1 MKSWQYAI
9 AVNTADKRKKK
20 RKVGKKKKRNVG
32 KKKKRSLKQRNLL
45 HYTCIL
51 YARNTLFLIVAFFMI
66 RVISEGERERER
78 AKKKEKK
85 YEKRT
90 EKRGR

>member
-1 MKSWQYAI
+1 MWQYVI
-9 AVNTADKRKKK
+9 AVNVADKRK
-20 RKVGKKKKRNVG
+20 RLVETTI
-32 KKKKRSLKQRNLL
+32 KRSLKPCNLL

-66 RVISEGERERER
+66 RVISKWEREN
-78 AKKKEKK
+78 KKKKK
-85 YEKRT
+85 KKKTKKRT